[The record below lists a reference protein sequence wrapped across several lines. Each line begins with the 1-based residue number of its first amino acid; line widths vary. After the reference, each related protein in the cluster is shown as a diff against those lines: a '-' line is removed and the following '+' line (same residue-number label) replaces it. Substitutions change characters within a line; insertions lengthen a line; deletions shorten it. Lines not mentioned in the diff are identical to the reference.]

1 MIIWVVTY
9 YYDIGFDSSFGCCG
23 VFSTIELAKAYVEKE
38 KEKEDNYMIYTY
50 GEKTLDKGIVGML

>member
-23 VFSTIELAKAYVEKE
+23 VFSTIELAQKYIKEEEEKE
-38 KEKEDNYMIYTY
+38 NNYMIFTY
-50 GEKTLDKGIVGML
+50 EEKHLTAI